1 MAKRSER
8 NNIITPI
15 FVSSTLHEIREKA
28 LRYRS
33 SFYNLQLHFHASAGV
48 HTRVCSHPST
58 RMLANRQLK
67 VQIKTT
73 DLIGE
78 RHAASNL
85 IYHIYYP

>member
-33 SFYNLQLHFHASAGV
+33 SFYNLQLHFHVSAGV
-48 HTRVCSHPST
+48 HTRVRSPPYA
-58 RMLANRQLK
+58 RMLASIHAYARQ
-67 VQIKTT
+67 QTT
-73 DLIGE
+73 QSANKNYRFD
-78 RHAASNL
+78 R
-85 IYHIYYP
+85 

>member
-33 SFYNLQLHFHASAGV
+33 SFYNLKLHFHVSAGV
-48 HTRVCSHPST
+48 HTRVRSPPYEH
-58 RMLANRQLK
+58 MLASIHAYARQ
-67 VQIKTT
+67 QTT
-73 DLIGE
+73 QSANKNYRFD
-78 RHAASNL
+78 R
-85 IYHIYYP
+85 